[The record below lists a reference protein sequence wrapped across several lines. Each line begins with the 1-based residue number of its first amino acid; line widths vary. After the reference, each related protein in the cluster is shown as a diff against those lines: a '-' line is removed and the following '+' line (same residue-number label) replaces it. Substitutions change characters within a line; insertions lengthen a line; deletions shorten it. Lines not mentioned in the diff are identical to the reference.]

1 MCTEHVCRAG
11 GKLVTRRAAVTGGA
25 ALAASGVAAALSRPS
40 AAAAISPAGPAAAR
54 HGLID
59 LTHPLT
65 TTFPVYSLG
74 EEPVRRTVTT
84 IEDDGYYM
92 QRWRLYEHTGTHV
105 DAPVHFSAG
114 GRYATELTVE
124 ELRAPAAVIDI
135 SRRAARDPDTVVTV
149 DDLRAYERRHG
160 RIPRRAAVLMHS
172 GWADKVHDPDAY
184 RGVDEDGNLHFPGFG
199 AEACEWLVHQRGVG
213 CVGVDTLSTDRG
225 LSTTFAVHLV
235 LAEADRYGLE
245 NLAGL
250 GCLPPS
256 GARITV
262 GLIPLEK
269 GSGGPARVVA
279 RW

>member
-1 MCTEHVCRAG
+1 MCTEHVGRAG
-11 GKLVTRRAAVTGGA
+11 RRAVTRRAAVTGGA
-25 ALAASGVAAALSRPS
+25 ALAASGVAALSRPS
-40 AAAAISPAGPAAAR
+40 AAAATSATGPAAAR
-54 HGLID
+54 HGLVD

-74 EEPVRRTVTT
+74 EEAVRRTVTT

-105 DAPVHFSAG
+105 DAPVHFSPG

-135 SRRAARDPDTVVTV
+135 SRRAARNPDTVVTV

-172 GWADKVHDPDAY
+172 GWADKVDDPDAY

-199 AEACEWLVHQRGVG
+199 AEACEWLVHQRGVA
-213 CVGVDTLSTDRG
+213 CLGVDTLSTDRG
-225 LSTTFAVHLV
+225 LSTTFAVHVV
-235 LAEADRYGLE
+235 LAEADGYGLE

-250 GCLPPS
+250 GCLPAS

-262 GLIPLEK
+262 GLIPLEE

>member
-1 MCTEHVCRAG
+1 MCTEHVATESRKA
-11 GKLVTRRAAVTGGA
+11 VTRRAAVTGGA
-25 ALAASGVAAALSRPS
+25 ALAASGVAALSQ
-40 AAAAISPAGPAAAR
+40 PAAASAASAAGR
-54 HGLID
+54 AAARRGLVD

-65 TTFPVYSLG
+65 TTFPVYALG
-74 EEPVRRTVTT
+74 EEAVRRTVTT

-105 DAPVHFSAG
+105 DAPAHFSPG
-114 GRYATELTVE
+114 GRYATELTVK

-135 SRRAARDPDTVVTV
+135 SRRAARNPDTVVKV
-149 DDLRAYERRHG
+149 DDLRTYERRHG

-172 GWADKVHDPDAY
+172 GWADKVNDPDAY

-199 AEACEWLVHQRGVG
+199 AEACEWLVHQRGVA
-213 CVGVDTLSTDRG
+213 CLGVDTLSTDRG
-225 LSTTFAVHLV
+225 LSTRFAVHIT

-250 GCLPPS
+250 GSLPPC
-256 GARITV
+256 GASITV
-262 GLIPLEK
+262 GLIPLEE